1 MSELKPMLD
10 AFAAAGEDPS
20 ALLTADTAHLVAY
33 GHDLASLQSIPGV
46 TVLATSTSHG
56 IEARVAIGA
65 GVQVELPVHLCFG
78 LLDPNGLQKVR
89 LELTLHAGAAATV
102 WSHCLFGHTEA
113 AKHAMQAAVIVEE
126 GSTLDFQETQYHGPS
141 GGIQVWAR
149 AQVRLARRA
158 RYRADFSLLH
168 GRVGELDVDYGVD
181 AGEHSVAE
189 LLSRVYGSGTD
200 AIRIRESV
208 ELNGEWARAVVKSRV
223 AVRDDARA
231 EIVGAT
237 FGNAA
242 HARGH
247 VDCTEIV
254 RDRAVASAVPE
265 VRVTHPLA
273 KVTHEAAIGSVDTRQ
288 LESLMARGIAPDDAV
303 DILVR
308 GMLRPQEPASP
319 ATSRARTPSLRGVAA
334 P

>member
-10 AFAAAGEDPS
+10 AFEAAGEDPS
-20 ALLTADTAHLVAY
+20 ALLMPDTAHLVAY

-46 TVLATSTSHG
+46 TVLATTTSHG
-56 IEARVAIGA
+56 IQARVVVGA
-65 GVQVELPVHLCFG
+65 GVRVDRPVHLCFG
-78 LLDPNGLQKVR
+78 LRDPDDLQNVA
-89 LELTLHAGAAATV
+89 LELTLRAGASATV
-102 WSHCLFGHTEA
+102 WSHCLFSFA
-113 AKHAMQAAVIVEE
+113 RDAKHAMRATVSVEDGAA
-126 GSTLDFQETQYHGPS
+126 LDYQESHYHGPA
-141 GGIQVWAR
+141 GGMKVWAR
-149 AQVRLARRA
+149 AQVRLARQA
-158 RYRADFSLLH
+158 RYRSDFSLLH
-168 GRVGELDVDYGVD
+168 GRVGELEVDYTVD
-181 AGEHSVAE
+181 AGEHAVAE

-223 AVRDDARA
+223 AVRDDATA

-237 FGNAA
+237 YGNAA

-288 LESLMARGIAPDDAV
+288 LESIMARGIAPDEAV

-308 GMLRPQEPASP
+308 GMLRPLDSA
-319 ATSRARTPSLRGVAA
+319 SRAAPQVRTPGPQGLTAS
-334 P
+334 